1 MITPNDIAT
10 KDFKKVAVGYSPEEV
25 DTFLDDIYED
35 YEKLYKESQKE
46 KSKTEAVAEDTDRLK
61 HLEKSIERT
70 LSLAEAAAEET
81 KAAAKA
87 DGDAIINS
95 AKQQAEDILASART
109 KAYELEQKISGL
121 ESRYELMKTR
131 IKLLLYAEIELLDKG
146 EVLAEKEAKAQE
158 IKNRQAAAGSS
169 CRGSFCIMQKSSER
183 VIEYDTDFDNDTAD
197 FIRPGDKALGI
208 RKPEADS
215 QHDGGGRLSGFDVC
229 GKQRGCLRDALR
241 AEVADSGADRRNCRC
256 ADLFLPHTAEKE
268 GISSP
273 ARGTFIGAFGGGRQY
288 Y

>member
-95 AKQQAEDILASART
+95 AKQQAEDIDEDEAASAVLAAHPREFPYVSAADGAACRQQDEAQPGT
-109 KAYELEQKISGL
+109 QSFSFHLILSFHFVVL
-121 ESRYELMKTR
+121 NSESF
-131 IKLLLYAEIELLDKG
+131 KLL
-146 EVLAEKEAKAQE
+146 
-158 IKNRQAAAGSS
+158 
-169 CRGSFCIMQKSSER
+169 
-183 VIEYDTDFDNDTAD
+183 
-197 FIRPGDKALGI
+197 P
-208 RKPEADS
+208 
-215 QHDGGGRLSGFDVC
+215 
-229 GKQRGCLRDALR
+229 
-241 AEVADSGADRRNCRC
+241 
-256 ADLFLPHTAEKE
+256 
-268 GISSP
+268 
-273 ARGTFIGAFGGGRQY
+273 
-288 Y
+288 

>member
-146 EVLAEKEAKAQE
+146 EPLPFPIEGAAIYYVGPTPERPGCA
-158 IKNRQAAAGSS
+158 IGAAGPTTSGRMDAYTPRLLDLGLACMIGKGKRTDAVKQSVVKNGAVYLAAIGGAGALMAGSVQS
-169 CRGSFCIMQKSSER
+169 CEIIAWPDLGCEAVRKLVVKNFPLT
-183 VIEYDTDFDNDTAD
+183 VLLDTHG
-197 FIRPGDKALGI
+197 GDLY
-208 RKPEADS
+208 
-215 QHDGGGRLSGFDVC
+215 QSG
-229 GKQRGCLRDALR
+229 
-241 AEVADSGADRRNCRC
+241 
-256 ADLFLPHTAEKE
+256 
-268 GISSP
+268 P
-273 ARGTFIGAFGGGRQY
+273 AAYLASREHNA
-288 Y
+288 

>member
-70 LSLAEAAAEET
+70 LSLRSGCGGT

-158 IKNRQAAAGSS
+158 TK
-169 CRGSFCIMQKSSER
+169 
-183 VIEYDTDFDNDTAD
+183 
-197 FIRPGDKALGI
+197 
-208 RKPEADS
+208 
-215 QHDGGGRLSGFDVC
+215 
-229 GKQRGCLRDALR
+229 
-241 AEVADSGADRRNCRC
+241 
-256 ADLFLPHTAEKE
+256 
-268 GISSP
+268 
-273 ARGTFIGAFGGGRQY
+273 
-288 Y
+288 

>member
-81 KAAAKA
+81 KA

-158 IKNRQAAAGSS
+158 TK
-169 CRGSFCIMQKSSER
+169 
-183 VIEYDTDFDNDTAD
+183 
-197 FIRPGDKALGI
+197 
-208 RKPEADS
+208 
-215 QHDGGGRLSGFDVC
+215 
-229 GKQRGCLRDALR
+229 
-241 AEVADSGADRRNCRC
+241 
-256 ADLFLPHTAEKE
+256 
-268 GISSP
+268 
-273 ARGTFIGAFGGGRQY
+273 
-288 Y
+288 

>member
-70 LSLAEAAAEET
+70 LSLAEAT

-158 IKNRQAAAGSS
+158 TK
-169 CRGSFCIMQKSSER
+169 
-183 VIEYDTDFDNDTAD
+183 
-197 FIRPGDKALGI
+197 
-208 RKPEADS
+208 
-215 QHDGGGRLSGFDVC
+215 
-229 GKQRGCLRDALR
+229 
-241 AEVADSGADRRNCRC
+241 
-256 ADLFLPHTAEKE
+256 
-268 GISSP
+268 
-273 ARGTFIGAFGGGRQY
+273 
-288 Y
+288 